1 MKRTRSVWRIG
12 LLALALALV
21 AAACGGTEDTTTTA
35 AEATTTTAAPATTTT
50 AEATETTEAAM
61 DFGEPVTLTLG
72 HPFPEQH
79 PIHQNALLPMAE
91 AVNRQTDG
99 VVTIEF
105 HPGGAL
111 SPPPGTYDNTVVG
124 GQDMGWALQGYHA
137 GVFPIT
143 EVVEIPFQ
151 FTSAQQATATLLG
164 LYDEFPELQEEYGDV
179 KLLGLWTH
187 DIGDFWTKDRQ
198 IQTLEDFQGLNL
210 RFPTPMMRRFI
221 EGAGASGVG
230 MPAPQ
235 IFDSLN
241 TGVIDGLS
249 IAVSGLQ
256 SFQLYPEL
264 NFGTTCDCYVAAQYL
279 VINKDVWDSLTP
291 DAQAII
297 EKEARTASM
306 LGGEV
311 YDGAYAAISER
322 AEEEGIE
329 KYDLPAD
336 ELARWHAIGEEI
348 AAGWL
353 ADMEA
358 AGIDGQ
364 AIFDRMQEL
373 AAENEV

>member
-1 MKRTRSVWRIG
+1 MTRARLG
-12 LLALALALV
+12 LLVLALALV
-21 AAACGGTEDTTTTA
+21 AAACGGTEDTTTTTA
-35 AEATTTTAAPATTTT
+35 AQTTTTAATTTTAGETT
-50 AEATETTEAAM
+50 TTEAAM
-61 DFGEPVTLTLG
+61 DFGEPVTLNLG

-79 PIHQNALLPMAE
+79 PIHQRAMIPFADAVFE
-91 AVNRQTDG
+91 ATEG
-99 VVTIEF
+99 TVTIEF

-124 GQDMGWALQGYHA
+124 GQDLGWALQGYHA

-151 FTSAQQATATLLG
+151 FTSATQATATLLG
-164 LYDEFPELQEEYGDV
+164 LYDEFPELQAEYGDV
-179 KLLGLWTH
+179 QVLALWTH
-187 DIGDFWTKDRQ
+187 DIGDFWTKDKQ
-198 IQTLEDFQGLNL
+198 IQTLEDFAGLNL
-210 RFPTPMMRRFI
+210 RFPTPMMNRFI
-221 EGAGASGVG
+221 TAAGASGVG

-235 IFDSLN
+235 IFDSLS

-256 SFQLYPEL
+256 SFQLYSEL

-279 VINKDVWDSLTP
+279 VVNKDVWDSLTP
-291 DAQAII
+291 DTQAVLL
-297 EKEARTASM
+297 KEGRVMAVA
-306 LGGEV
+306 GGAV
-311 YDGAYAAISER
+311 YDGAYNAISLR

-348 AAGWL
+348 AAQWI
-353 ADMEA
+353 ADMDA